1 MKQFLA
7 CGLLWAAAMMYAQ
20 QAPDPAK
27 PSEAEQTDLREA
39 LGEAGS
45 SPIEFIRAL
54 EKHLEKYPNSPQRP
68 EIERA
73 MVKAAL
79 EAHDD
84 QRTLLYGEKVIER
97 GGQDPQVL
105 ERVTRILL
113 RSDDPVSAEKALKY
127 SRQFEA
133 MMRTLEREGPSDT
146 RNKAQILEELDRAIG
161 RCLVLQARANGNL
174 GKIDEATALAK
185 KAYERYPNSESA
197 REIGRWLSRSGKDSE
212 ALEAYADAFTLA
224 DPRNTAA
231 DRAKDRAR
239 LGELY
244 RKTHDS
250 ETGLG
255 DLVLK
260 SYDRTAELTARRAAM
275 QKDLDPNSQAN
286 DLMQFT
292 LSSLGG
298 DKLPLASLK
307 GKVVVMDFWATWCG
321 PCRVQHP
328 LIEKVKER
336 FANNPDVVFLS
347 VNTDED
353 VSLVKP
359 FVASQRWEDRIY
371 FEGGLS
377 EFLRVSSIPTTIIV
391 DKDGKVVNRMNGFL
405 PERFVEMLSARI
417 TDALGSQAPAQK
429 AQR

>member
-1 MKQFLA
+1 M
-7 CGLLWAAAMMYAQ
+7 
-20 QAPDPAK
+20 
-27 PSEAEQTDLREA
+27 
-39 LGEAGS
+39 
-45 SPIEFIRAL
+45 
-54 EKHLEKYPNSPQRP
+54 
-68 EIERA
+68 
-73 MVKAAL
+73 
-79 EAHDD
+79 
-84 QRTLLYGEKVIER
+84 
-97 GGQDPQVL
+97 
-105 ERVTRILL
+105 
-113 RSDDPVSAEKALKY
+113 
-127 SRQFEA
+127 
-133 MMRTLEREGPSDT
+133 
-146 RNKAQILEELDRAIG
+146 
-161 RCLVLQARANGNL
+161 
-174 GKIDEATALAK
+174 
-185 KAYERYPNSESA
+185 
-197 REIGRWLSRSGKDSE
+197 SRSGKDSE